1 MAELARLL
9 PDDPRAR
16 LAMAL
21 ILAFGFAAVGQ
32 VGTVPALL
40 ALALV
45 LALVAGQPARLL
57 RRLRGP
63 LVLAGAFVL
72 ILPLVAGSTVL
83 WEAGPLRLR
92 AEGLEAGL
100 LIAGRLLA
108 IVTVT
113 LALLAALPPQ
123 RLAAALRGLGLPA
136 LLADLLLL
144 TLRYL
149 DEVRGEVLRAR
160 LARRLR
166 GGRPGWRDLPGY
178 GALLGLALIRGQ
190 RRAETIWAAMR
201 LRGHATGLT
210 APPPPLGAREWVG
223 IALAAG
229 LAGLTLLV
237 DRLA

>member
-1 MAELARLL
+1 MAEPAGLL
-9 PDDPRAR
+9 PGDPRAR

-40 ALALV
+40 ALALI

-57 RRLRGP
+57 RGLRGP
-63 LVLAGAFVL
+63 LVLAAAFVL
-72 ILPLVAGSTVL
+72 ILPLVSGATVL
-83 WEAGPLRLR
+83 WQAGPLRLR

-113 LALLAALPPQ
+113 LTLLATLPAH
-123 RLAAALRGLGLPA
+123 RLAAALRGLGSPA

-149 DEVRGEVLRAR
+149 DEVRGEILRAR

-166 GGRPGWRDLPGY
+166 GGGAGWRDLPGH
-178 GALLGLALIRGQ
+178 GAMLALALIRSQ
-190 RRAETIWAAMR
+190 RRAENIWAAMR
-201 LRGHATGLT
+201 LRGHAAGL
-210 APPPPLGAREWVG
+210 AVPPPPLGASDRAG
-223 IALAAG
+223 IAVAAG
-229 LAGLTLLV
+229 LAGLLLLM
-237 DRLA
+237 DRVA